1 MNRVA
6 PLLGL
11 LLIGVLTGAILSLQ
25 TSQILLPFVVQ
36 QKVVYNPITYL
47 NNQTFYAGQTGTI
60 TLSNIM
66 QAAIY
71 ISTAT
76 ISTST
81 QVYNTALAFSS
92 LNFTLHFGSQ
102 AILLNGLQN
111 ATKTITLTQGIYP
124 VSLTIDYA
132 TSTSI
137 AVAVKGSAQIILTT
151 Q

>member
-11 LLIGVLTGAILSLQ
+11 LLIGMLTGAILSLQ
-25 TSQILLPFVVQ
+25 TNQILIPFIVQ
-36 QKVVYNPITYL
+36 QKVVYNPISYL

-66 QAAIY
+66 QADIY
-71 ISTAT
+71 VSSAT
-76 ISTST
+76 ISTTT
-81 QVYNTALAFSS
+81 QVYNTALAFTT

-102 AILLNGLQN
+102 AILLNGLLN

-124 VSLTIDYA
+124 VSLTITYI

-137 AVAVKGSAQIILTT
+137 ATAVKGSAQIILTT

>member
-1 MNRVA
+1 MNRLA

-25 TSQILLPFVVQ
+25 TSQILIPFVVQ

-66 QAAIY
+66 QADIY
-71 ISTAT
+71 ISSVT
-76 ISTST
+76 INTST
-81 QVYNTALAFSS
+81 QVYNTAIGFTS

-102 AILLNGLQN
+102 TILLNGLQN

-124 VSLTIDYA
+124 VSLTITYA
-132 TSTSI
+132 ASTSI

>member
-11 LLIGVLTGAILSLQ
+11 LLIGMLTGTILSIQ
-25 TSQILLPFVVQ
+25 TNQILIPFIVQ
-36 QKVVYNPITYL
+36 EKIVYNPISYL

-66 QAAIY
+66 QADIY
-71 ISTAT
+71 INSAT
-76 ISTST
+76 ITTTT
-81 QVYNTALAFSS
+81 QVFNTALGFTS

-102 AILLNGLQN
+102 TILLNALQN
-111 ATKTITLTQGIYP
+111 ATKTLSLTQGIYP
-124 VSLTIDYA
+124 ISLTIDYA
-132 TSTSI
+132 ASASLAA
-137 AVAVKGSAQIILTT
+137 AVSGSAKIILTA